1 MGLYYNLPVFK
12 STYEL
17 LRRILILTQNFNRH
31 YRFNI
36 GDSLIDA
43 TFMLHTLIF
52 RAYDQRTDFSL
63 LQPARE
69 QVEIIRLHIRLLRD
83 QRQISIEQFTDLNEL
98 VESISKQVTAWQKA
112 MKNAPGRNDV
122 G

>member
-98 VESISKQVTAWQKA
+98 VESISKQVTSWQKA

>member
-1 MGLYYNLPVFK
+1 VENRPGCNLIKNFVLPVFK
-12 STYEL
+12 SIYEL

-83 QRQISIEQFTDLNEL
+83 QRQISIEQFTEL
-98 VESISKQVTAWQKA
+98 L
-112 MKNAPGRNDV
+112 
-122 G
+122 